1 LAFERSHALFRLLAN
16 KILIDDSL
24 LAMSLLPA
32 PFAFAVRTQGLAFL
46 AQVCANGALRIH

>member
-1 LAFERSHALFRLLAN
+1 LFRLLAN
-16 KILIDDSL
+16 KILIDDGL